1 MAEKNNNQKI
11 KTTAVRIPKNESGK
25 ATKGIQEKST
35 SGATGKKPS
44 AKDTAKKNSTDIS
57 RNSQNG

>member
-25 ATKGIQEKST
+25 YV
-35 SGATGKKPS
+35 
-44 AKDTAKKNSTDIS
+44 DTEDKIRTYRK
-57 RNSQNG
+57 